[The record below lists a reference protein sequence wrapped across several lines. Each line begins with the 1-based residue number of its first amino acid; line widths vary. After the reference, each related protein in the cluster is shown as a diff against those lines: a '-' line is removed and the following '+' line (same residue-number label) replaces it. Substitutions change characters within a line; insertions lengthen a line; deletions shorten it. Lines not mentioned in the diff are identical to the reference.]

1 MSKSSCPL
9 LDALRGRG
17 PAAYTGEPLSFLL
30 IEVQSNRLWI
40 RGATPL
46 QDNGER
52 YVAAGTEYCYVLEA
66 HEAEKLLRAL
76 TRHSRDRPE
85 RILADNFEFSRP
97 GCPLWAYLDCL
108 HISYH
113 YEESKGEPL

>member
-1 MSKSSCPL
+1 M
-9 LDALRGRG
+9 DALRGRG

-46 QDNGER
+46 QDNSER

-97 GCPLWAYLDCL
+97 APENLRSCFLFRLKYPRQGFDERIPDR
-108 HISYH
+108 
-113 YEESKGEPL
+113 